1 MLLAFLSLPGYKLL
15 LSVTQ
20 CHTSSWWSWVKCFH
34 SLQITL
40 FESKQDIYIL
50 INKPLFRGTTFFC
63 VTAATK
69 YRIVFTNMNVALLSQ
84 LLILAS
90 STFIFLQLL
99 MKWSRRAGRPIA
111 VYGPPGSNV
120 TLPTWL
126 WKCNDSFHETKSIKN
141 TDIWGAWVVLS
152 FILLHLYQ
160 YRSLWNHIL
169 FKLHFRTVL
178 LKVFSVVKSIFAPN
192 LVQVH
197 DPNTDIFNTDTKY
210 SHW

>member
-1 MLLAFLSLPGYKLL
+1 
-15 LSVTQ
+15 
-20 CHTSSWWSWVKCFH
+20 
-34 SLQITL
+34 
-40 FESKQDIYIL
+40 
-50 INKPLFRGTTFFC
+50 
-63 VTAATK
+63 
-69 YRIVFTNMNVALLSQ
+69 MNVALHSQ

-197 DPNTDIFNTDTKY
+197 DPNTDICNTDTKY
-210 SHW
+210 SHWQKPCLLTFSLSLLITYLEHIYTSANLVVAAFAIPLLIG